1 MPQLPFNFHGFKQ
14 QNPVPFMTHR
24 QPETTTRRKTFLA
37 LLLTVS
43 ILVIFLALVLPLL
56 RNYLSP
62 ALEAGQ
68 VADRDYRAPEAITF
82 ESQVFTQQRQE
93 AAERAVSP
101 IYTPLDT
108 RVARQ
113 QLEQLRTALAYI
125 SSVRADQYASHNHK
139 LEDLAAMEDVQ
150 LNQDMVNTILGLTD
164 TRWQAIQQET
174 INSLEKVMS
183 TTIRP
188 ETVQE
193 ARNRLPA
200 LVSLSLPEAQAN
212 IVAALAAAFVA
223 PNSQYSEELTE
234 AAREEARAAVTP
246 VTRSFAPG
254 QTIALR
260 GQVFT
265 EADIE
270 ALQQSGLA
278 QPDQRWQDLAS
289 AAALALLVVVFV
301 LIYARRRQA
310 DILGDLRSTTLVTL
324 LFILFLI
331 SARLII
337 PAHTVLPY
345 VFPVAAFST
354 IVAALFGAELAI
366 VLSVP
371 LAILVAYGLP
381 NSLDLTV
388 YYVIGSLF
396 GVLALGRA
404 RRMLAFFWAGAA
416 IALSSAVVVV
426 IYRLPLPTSDM
437 LGLATLIGAAGFNGL
452 ASASLTIL
460 FQFLMAL
467 LLGMTTPMQLM
478 DLTRPD
484 HPLLQTLLRDA
495 PGTYQHSLQV
505 ANLAEQAAEQVGADP
520 LLTRVGAL
528 YHDVGKAINPIFFIE
543 NQPPGFSN
551 PHDLLSPEDSAAII
565 IRHVTE
571 GLKLGRQYRLPTRI
585 LDFITEHHG
594 AAITRYQYINAVKA
608 AGGDESQVDIEKF
621 RYPGPRPQSCETA
634 ILMLADGCEARVR
647 AERPIDEES
656 LRQIIKDVIDTRVS
670 KGYLDDTDL
679 TLNALNTILES
690 FTATLRG
697 IYHPRI
703 QYPKLEPV
711 IPSFDTAPT
720 VPQQSDIPA
729 DATIDAS

>member
-1 MPQLPFNFHGFKQ
+1 
-14 QNPVPFMTHR
+14 MTQR
-24 QPETTTRRKTFLA
+24 QTKTAPRRKTFLA
-37 LLLTVS
+37 LLLVIS
-43 ILVIFLALVLPLL
+43 ALVISLALVLPLL

-62 ALEAGQ
+62 ALEPGQ

-82 ESQVFTQQRQE
+82 ESQVLTQQRQE
-93 AAERAVSP
+93 AAEHAVSP
-101 IYTPLDT
+101 IYTSLDT

-125 SSVRADQYASHNHK
+125 TSVRADQYASHNQK

-150 LNQDMVNTILGLTD
+150 LSQDMVNTILGLTD
-164 TRWQAIQQET
+164 TRWQAIQQEA
-174 INSLEKVMS
+174 ISVLEKVMS

-193 ARNRLPA
+193 ARNRVPA
-200 LVSLSLPEAQAN
+200 LVSLSLPEAQAS
-212 IVAALAAAFVA
+212 IVASLATAFVA
-223 PNSQYSEELTE
+223 PNSQYSEELTK
-234 AAREEARAAVTP
+234 AAREEARAAVAP
-246 VTRSFAPG
+246 VNRSYAPG
-254 QTIALR
+254 QTIVQR

-278 QPDQRWQDLAS
+278 QPEQRWQDLAS
-289 AAALALLVVVFV
+289 AATLALLVVVFV
-301 LIYARRRQA
+301 LIYVRRRQA
-310 DILGDLRSTTLVTL
+310 HILEDLRSTTLVTL
-324 LFILFLI
+324 LFLLFLT

-337 PAHTVLPY
+337 PAHTVIPY
-345 VFPVAAFST
+345 VFPMAAFST

-366 VLSVP
+366 VLSIP
-371 LAILVAYGLP
+371 LAISVAYGLP
-381 NSLDLTV
+381 NALDLTV
-388 YYVIGSLF
+388 YYVVGSLF

-416 IALSSAVVVV
+416 IALSSAVVIV
-426 IYRLPLPTSDM
+426 IYRLPSPSSDM
-437 LGLATLIGAAGFNGL
+437 LGLTTLVGAAMFNGL
-452 ASASLTIL
+452 ASASITIL
-460 FQFLMAL
+460 LQFLMAL

-484 HPLLQTLLRDA
+484 HPLLQILLRDA

-505 ANLAEQAAEQVGADP
+505 ANLAEQAAERVGADP

-528 YHDVGKAINPIFFIE
+528 YHDIGKTINPVFFIE

-551 PHDLLSPEDSAAII
+551 PHEILSPEDSAAII

-571 GLKLGRQYRLPTRI
+571 GLKLGRQYRLPRRI
-585 LDFITEHHG
+585 LDFISEHHG
-594 AAITRYQYINAVKA
+594 AAITRYQYVNAVKA

-647 AERPIDEES
+647 AERPANEEQ
-656 LRQIIKDVIDTRVS
+656 LRQIIKEVIDTRVS

-690 FTATLRG
+690 FTVTLRG
-697 IYHPRI
+697 IYHPRV

-711 IPSFDTAPT
+711 TPSFDTAPT
-720 VPQQSDIPA
+720 IPHKQDVPT
-729 DATIDAS
+729 DATVDAT